1 MTRGADEL
9 LRVAAGGAEADEAGV
24 QTERLVAA
32 AAVAAVAAGV
42 HQVRHHAVADLPA
55 LDALADLGDPPDDL
69 DPEDE
74 RRLDREAR
82 QPLADVDVQMVERRR
97 GDVDQH
103 LARAGPRIGDVLE
116 LEAVQPA
123 ELVEH
128 DCLHA
133 LASSLAMNV
142 YV

>member
-1 MTRGADEL
+1 M
-9 LRVAAGGAEADEAGV
+9 
-24 QTERLVAA
+24 
-32 AAVAAVAAGV
+32 V
-42 HQVRHHAVADLPA
+42 HQERHHAVADLPA
-55 LDALADLGDPPDDL
+55 LDALADLCDPADDL

-82 QPLADVDVQMVERRR
+82 HALADVDVQVVERGRA
-97 GDVDQH
+97 DVDQH
-103 LARAGPRIGDVLE
+103 LARAGLRIGYILE

-133 LASSLAMNV
+133 LASSLAMSV